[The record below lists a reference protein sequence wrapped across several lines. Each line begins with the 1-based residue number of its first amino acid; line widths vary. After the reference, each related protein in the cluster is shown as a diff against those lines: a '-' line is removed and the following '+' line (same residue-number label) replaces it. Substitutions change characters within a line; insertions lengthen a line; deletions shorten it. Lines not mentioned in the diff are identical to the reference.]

1 MNHATVSTWFYF
13 PGAVMTDCLKWLL
26 GGGGVQ
32 GLELI
37 PPSGAYIVV
46 SNHTSNL
53 DPPFIGAAIGRHTGR
68 VIHFMA
74 KEEIRHWPLI
84 GWLARGSGVFFVR
97 RGEGDRAAQRIALE
111 HLAAGRPIG
120 VFPEGTRTRDGVLRE
135 PKPGVALLAMRS
147 GAPLLPV
154 AITGSGKI
162 FPGRSRWPHR
172 TSVDIRIGEPFSLP
186 HQPDGRLDREAL
198 VEGTERIMREVAA
211 LLPEWQQGRFRAGPI
226 ESANDHRAST

>member
-1 MNHATVSTWFYF
+1 MNHATVSTWFYM
-13 PGAVMTDCLKWLL
+13 PGAVLTGWLKWLL
-26 GGGGVQ
+26 GGGGVT
-32 GLELI
+32 GLENV
-37 PPSGAYIVV
+37 PGSGPYIVV

-53 DPPFIGAAIGRHTGR
+53 DPPFIGGAIGLHTR
-68 VIHFMA
+68 RPIHFMA
-74 KEEIRHWPLI
+74 KEEISHWPLI

-120 VFPEGTRTRDGVLRE
+120 IFPEGTRTRDGILRE
-135 PKPGVALLAMRS
+135 PKAGVALLAMRS

-154 AITGSGKI
+154 AISGSGKI

-172 TSVDIRIGEPFSLP
+172 TRVDIVIGKPFHLP

-198 VEGTERIMREVAA
+198 VEGTERVMREIAA
-211 LLPEWQQGRFRAGPI
+211 LLPEWQRGRYREGPI
-226 ESANDHRAST
+226 ESEA

>member
-1 MNHATVSTWFYF
+1 MNNATISTWFYF
-13 PGAVMTDCLKWLL
+13 PGAVLTDWLKWLL
-26 GGGGVQ
+26 GGGTVAGVENVPAT
-32 GLELI
+32 G
-37 PPSGAYIVV
+37 PYIVV

-53 DPPFIGAAIGRHTGR
+53 DPPFVGAAIGRHTGR

-120 VFPEGTRTRDGVLRE
+120 IFPEGTRTRDGVLRE
-135 PKPGVALLAMRS
+135 PKAGVALLAMRS

-154 AITGSGKI
+154 GISGSGRI
-162 FPGRSRWPHR
+162 FPGRSRLPHR
-172 TSVDIRIGEPFSLP
+172 TRVDIVIGRPFSLL
-186 HQPDGRLDREAL
+186 HQPDGRLDREAMDA
-198 VEGTERIMREVAA
+198 GTERIMREIAA
-211 LLPEWQQGRFRAGPI
+211 LLPDWQQGRYRSGPI
-226 ESANDHRAST
+226 ESLE